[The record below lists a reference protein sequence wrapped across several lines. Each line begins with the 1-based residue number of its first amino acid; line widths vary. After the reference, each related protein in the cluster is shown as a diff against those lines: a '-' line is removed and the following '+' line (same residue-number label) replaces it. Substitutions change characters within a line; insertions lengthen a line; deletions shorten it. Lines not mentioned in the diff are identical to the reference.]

1 MNNRNIKVKYTSYV
15 MMGIRWR
22 SLLIEGLSRFLFRK
36 IDFESSSLELL
47 KNYIGKGKI
56 VFVSSQNH
64 ISSFF
69 IFADLLRKH
78 NFPVPVAALG
88 FRLYVLQLVK
98 IFFENIYHTAAS
110 LLRMYKYID
119 VGDDEYI
126 HSILNEGKSLAISLL
141 SKSLLL
147 RRYVDVK
154 IDFINDLVELQKRSD
169 EPVFIFHQMMFWNQ
183 NPERSEPSVSANA
196 TGDKGLIMGFFST
209 KKSISPAFVKISDPI
224 NLKDEINAFEGD
236 TTAISEAVRGKLNVI
251 YNSEKRAVLG
261 PVVKTRYE
269 MMEKV
274 LLHKNVTEEITRISN
289 MQKIGEKKLR
299 KRAYKYFDEI
309 AADFS
314 INYLGMVGRL
324 LDIIFKKIFNNVSFD
339 AEDFKNLRGMSGKGP
354 LIIVPSHKSHVDY
367 LIISYLFYKNKT
379 LPPHVAAGINLN
391 FFPVG
396 HILHRSGAFYM
407 RRSFRG
413 LDLYAVVF
421 KQYVKTLI
429 NEGYTIEFFIE
440 GGRTRTG
447 KLLFPKLGIL
457 KYLVESVDEGYS
469 NDLIFVPATI
479 NYDRVLEENSYSSE
493 LKGKEKKKENT
504 AGFAKSSTSLL
515 KRKYGSVRFNI
526 NTPISFNEIRSE
538 LTDKSNET
546 EDLAML
552 LARRINEITM
562 ITPFSLVTTAILFSG
577 SRGFSFQ
584 ALLEKVNTLYDYLSS
599 QEILMSSMLLEDG
612 LEKSMEY
619 VIESYKKDSI
629 IGLIKM
635 SDIQTMSEKE
645 LEDIFLLNEDE
656 RIRISFYKNTIIH
669 YLVPISFI
677 SIAILN
683 ARNEDSVQLKKV
695 DETFETVTSLF
706 SNEFIYPD
714 MMYKKGEPQKL
725 LYPYL
730 EKKGVIE
737 LESETLTITEKGGK
751 ELLFYAKLT
760 EDYFESYMIVFEAVL
775 KTRDKH
781 FTRKELL
788 SVIREYGVRSYH
800 LETVR
805 LSESLS
811 ISNYNNAMDF
821 LKKRGCLI
829 DERSDIENPK
839 MSFSRKDDLEKS
851 LQSITGFLKLM
862 R

>member
-1 MNNRNIKVKYTSYV
+1 MDNIKVKYTSYI

-22 SLLIEGLSRFLFRK
+22 SLLIGRLSGFLFRK
-36 IDFESSSLELL
+36 VTFEKTSLELL
-47 KNYIGKGKI
+47 KNYTGKGKI
-56 VFVSSQNH
+56 VFVSSQSH
-64 ISSFF
+64 VSSFF

-78 NFPVPVAALG
+78 GFPVPVAALG
-88 FRLYVLQLVK
+88 FRLYVLQLVR
-98 IFFENIYHTAAS
+98 IFFENIYRTFVM
-110 LLRMYKYID
+110 LLRIHKYID
-119 VGDDEYI
+119 ISDEEYVYG
-126 HSILNEGKSLAISLL
+126 ILNEGKSLAISLL

-154 IDFINDLVELQKRSD
+154 IDFINDLVELQKRSS
-169 EPVFIFHQMMFWNQ
+169 EPIFVFHQMMFWNQ
-183 NPERSEPSVSANA
+183 NPERSAPGISANA

-209 KKSISPAFVKISDPI
+209 KRSSSPAFVKISDPI
-224 NLKDEINAFEGD
+224 NLKDEIKAFGGD
-236 TTAISEAVRGKLNVI
+236 TSAISEAVRGKLNAI
-251 YNSEKRAVLG
+251 YNNEKRAVLG
-261 PVVKTRYE
+261 PIVKTRYE

-274 LLHKNVTEEITRISN
+274 LLHKNVTDEITRISAI
-289 MQKIGEKKLR
+289 QKVSEKKLR

-314 INYLGMVGRL
+314 INYVSAADRL
-324 LDIIFKKIFNNVSFD
+324 LNIIFKKIFTGISFD
-339 AEDFKNLRGMSGKGP
+339 VEDFKKLREMAGKGP

-367 LIISYLFYKNKT
+367 LIISCLFYENKII
-379 LPPHVAAGINLN
+379 PPHVVAGINLN

-396 HILHRSGAFYM
+396 HILHRAGAIYM

-421 KQYVKTLI
+421 KQYVKTLV

-469 NDLIFVPATI
+469 DDLIFVPATI

-504 AGFAKSSTSLL
+504 VGFVKSSTSLI
-515 KRKYGSVRFNI
+515 KRNYGKMRLSI
-526 NTPISFNEIRSE
+526 NTPISFKEVRSK

-552 LARRINEITM
+552 LARRINEIT
-562 ITPFSLVTTAILFSG
+562 IVTPFSLVTTAILFSG

-584 ALLEKVNTLYDYLSS
+584 ALLERVSSLYDYLSF
-599 QEILMSSMLLEDG
+599 QKILMGAMLLEDG
-612 LEKSMEY
+612 LEKSIQH
-619 VIESYKKDSI
+619 VIESYRKDSI
-629 IGLIKM
+629 VGLIKM
-635 SDIQTMSEKE
+635 SDIQTVSDKE
-645 LEDIFLLNEDE
+645 LEDIFLLNENE
-656 RIRISFYKNTIIH
+656 RIRISFYRNTIIH

-683 ARNEDSVQLKKV
+683 ARNGNSAQLKKV
-695 DETFETVTSLF
+695 GEAFETIASLF
-706 SNEFIYPD
+706 SVEFIYPD
-714 MMYKKGEPQKL
+714 MMYEKGEPQKI

-730 EKKGVIE
+730 EKRGLIALK
-737 LESETLTITEKGGK
+737 SKTITITQKGSR

-760 EDYFESYMIVFEAVL
+760 EDYLESYMIVFEAVL
-775 KTRDKH
+775 KMRGKH
-781 FTRKELL
+781 FSKKELL
-788 SVIREYGVRSYH
+788 SAVREYGVRLYH
-800 LETVR
+800 LEMIK

-811 ISNYNNAMDF
+811 ISNYNNAISF
-821 LKKRGCLI
+821 LKNSGCLV
-829 DERSDIENPK
+829 DEQSDSANPQISLFRKDDIEN
-839 MSFSRKDDLEKS
+839 
-851 LQSITGFLKLM
+851 FLKSVIEFLELM